1 MSMYF
6 MRKYVNKNDDENS
19 RNEKKKQKKTVS
31 KEIFEK
37 ALN

>member
-19 RNEKKKQKKTVS
+19 RNEKKKTKKNS
-31 KEIFEK
+31 K
-37 ALN
+37 